1 MVNLLAVTDAYY
13 IRVSVING
21 RRESHWQITA
31 ASATS
36 FYILKNFQEPTTYL
50 EAIQVDLQRLWL
62 LVAGT
67 QQGAFRV
74 SVITEIALRD
84 T

>member
-1 MVNLLAVTDAYY
+1 MVDFLAVTDGYY

-21 RRESHWQITA
+21 RRESHWQVTA

-50 EAIQVDLQRLWL
+50 EAIQVDLHRQWL

-67 QQGAFRV
+67 QQGASRV
-74 SVITEIALRD
+74 SIITEIALRD